1 MRTDALGL
9 AELLDGARPAR
20 GRARI
25 EGDRR
30 LARRHLAAL
39 GGATR
44 SPADLARAGVWL
56 DPVLLARAVAAR
68 AAGDADNPAV
78 AVSLS
83 GPVRAEFTVQGSAV
97 RSGAPGDPPE
107 ATVAMPTLALYRW
120 LSGEALD
127 APVAVHG
134 SREAVARVAAWAERA
149 IEE

>member
-1 MRTDALGL
+1 
-9 AELLDGARPAR
+9 
-20 GRARI
+20 
-25 EGDRR
+25 
-30 LARRHLAAL
+30 
-39 GGATR
+39 
-44 SPADLARAGVWL
+44 
-56 DPVLLARAVAAR
+56 VLLARAVAAR
-68 AAGDADNPAV
+68 AAGDADSPAV

-83 GPVRAEFTVQGSAV
+83 GPVHAEFTVQGSAV

-134 SREAVARVAAWAERA
+134 SREAVTRVAAWAERA